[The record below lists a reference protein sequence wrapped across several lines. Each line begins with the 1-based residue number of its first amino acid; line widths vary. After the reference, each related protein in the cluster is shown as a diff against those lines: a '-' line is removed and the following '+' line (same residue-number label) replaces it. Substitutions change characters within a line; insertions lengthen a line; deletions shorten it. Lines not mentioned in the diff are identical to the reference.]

1 MAASANT
8 STMNYER
15 FSQHGD
21 LLLAGG
27 VVLILFVMLI
37 PIPTLLM
44 DVMLSMSISLALL
57 VLVTSMFIKSPLEF
71 SIFPTLLLVTTLFR
85 LALNVATTRLIL
97 LHGSEGP
104 DAAGDVIQSFG
115 QFVVGGNYVIGIVIF
130 AILFI
135 LNKMVITSGTTRIAE
150 VAARFTLDAMPG
162 KQMAIEAD
170 LNAGLLDEKTATL
183 RRETIRREADFYGAM
198 DGAGKFVQGDV
209 MAGLLITIVNITA
222 GIMIAV
228 FQNGMSWNDALST
241 YTLLTVGD
249 GLVSTIPSI
258 IISTAAGIIVSR
270 AAAEAKMGEEF
281 IGQLTSNS
289 KALNL
294 VGCVLLVFAL
304 VPGMP
309 FIAFSFFAICMFVIA
324 KLTSNASDDVA
335 QRTGASAGGEQT
347 SGENAQE
354 ALDTPEAVQSLL
366 PLDALELEVG
376 YGLIP
381 LVDEAQDGN
390 LLSRIRTIRR
400 QFALDMG
407 VIIPSLHLRDNL
419 QLKPGQYTVLIKG
432 NEMAGAEILI
442 DHFLAMDPGDAR
454 HSIKGIETREPA
466 FNLPALWVPEAQKEE
481 AILAG
486 YTVVDPSTVIATH
499 LTEVFK
505 RSLADFLGRQEIQSL
520 LDNLAK
526 HAPKAVEELVPNVL
540 TLGAVQKVLQNLVR
554 ENISIRDL
562 LTIVETLADYGTSV
576 KNPDV
581 LTEYVRERLARTI
594 VRPYMDQENT
604 LPIIMLD
611 PNVEKTV
618 QEAIRQTEG
627 GAYLALDPATA
638 QHVIQA
644 VNSAV
649 ENAVVTDGQPVI
661 LTSPMVRPHLS
672 QLIMRFIP
680 NIPVISQAEI
690 PADIRLN
697 TVGNVGI

>member
-8 STMNYER
+8 STINYER

-228 FQNGMSWNDALST
+228 FQNGMSWSDALST

-249 GLVSTIPSI
+249 GLVSTIPSL

-309 FIAFSFFAICMFVIA
+309 FLAFSFFAICMFVIA

-335 QRTGASAGGEQT
+335 QRTGANAAGEQAGG
-347 SGENAQE
+347 NKAQE

>member
-1 MAASANT
+1 
-8 STMNYER
+8 
-15 FSQHGD
+15 
-21 LLLAGG
+21 
-27 VVLILFVMLI
+27 
-37 PIPTLLM
+37 
-44 DVMLSMSISLALL
+44 
-57 VLVTSMFIKSPLEF
+57 
-71 SIFPTLLLVTTLFR
+71 
-85 LALNVATTRLIL
+85 
-97 LHGSEGP
+97 
-104 DAAGDVIQSFG
+104 
-115 QFVVGGNYVIGIVIF
+115 
-130 AILFI
+130 
-135 LNKMVITSGTTRIAE
+135 
-150 VAARFTLDAMPG
+150 
-162 KQMAIEAD
+162 
-170 LNAGLLDEKTATL
+170 
-183 RRETIRREADFYGAM
+183 
-198 DGAGKFVQGDV
+198 
-209 MAGLLITIVNITA
+209 MAGLLITIVNIVG
-222 GIMIAV
+222 GILIAV
-228 FQNGMSWNDALST
+228 FQNGMSWGDALST

-249 GLVSTIPSI
+249 GLVSTIPSL

-281 IGQLTSNS
+281 LGQLTVNS

-294 VGCVLLVFAL
+294 VGVFLIVFAL

-309 FIAFSFFAICMFVIA
+309 FLPFMIFALCMFSMA
-324 KLTSNASDDVA
+324 RATANAGSDVA
-335 QRTGASAGGEQT
+335 QRTGATGGKADGTAEGDA
-347 SGENAQE
+347 SQE
-354 ALDTPEAVQSLL
+354 ALDTPEAVQALL

-381 LVDEAQDGN
+381 LVDESQDGN

-432 NEMAGAEILI
+432 NETAGAEILI

-454 HSIKGIETREPA
+454 HSISGIETREPA
-466 FNLPALWVPEAQKEE
+466 FNLPALWVPETQKEE
-481 AILAG
+481 AVLAG

-505 RSLADFLGRQEIQSL
+505 RSLADFLGRQEVQSL

-540 TLGAVQKVLQNLVR
+540 SLGIVQKVLQNLVR

-562 LTIVETLADYGTSV
+562 LTIVETLADYGTNV

-581 LTEYVRERLARTI
+581 LTEYVRERLSRTI

-604 LPIIMLD
+604 LPIITLNPD
-611 PNVEKTV
+611 VEKTV
-618 QEAIRQTEG
+618 QDSIRQTEG

-644 VNSAV
+644 VNQAV
-649 ENAVVTDGQPVI
+649 ENAIVSDGQPVV
-661 LTSPMVRPHLS
+661 LTTPMVRPHLS